1 MTVRD
6 KSYGDCADSVEVSFL
21 SFSQT
26 LRGDKPTQALQ
37 FLMTVNCE
45 TKETCFRS
53 GALEISDKSRAVITL
68 MPRSLSSIFDVH
80 PASIFLFCAA
90 PTAF

>member
-26 LRGDKPTQALQ
+26 LRGDKPRQALQ

-53 GALEISDKSRAVITL
+53 GPWR
-68 MPRSLSSIFDVH
+68 
-80 PASIFLFCAA
+80 
-90 PTAF
+90 